1 MAERTY
7 KNEFPIEEIDD
18 NSWITGQVLISRH
31 ASKPDGPCWDDG
43 KDAFFTISEAP
54 NPKPSTRPL
63 SESCP
68 IVELS
73 CGPTTARAGIFE
85 VGHAYLTIDLNIGTP
100 EHVTLGKLA
109 EMDLSFKVPKVYYHG
124 VHCDR
129 YYLVC
134 SSFPSGR
141 NLLYAWTE
149 TDDHDTRSLWVSQ
162 IADACLELSK
172 FRGSAI
178 TAIDGGILNDHL
190 LLKEVGSA
198 GDIDYEPEKMREN
211 CLEIGLDCSELTFA
225 FNSIQPIAFTVNNDG
240 LVGISSWRHAGFVP
254 KDWIGTKVRSNDLL
268 ESADVCNKLWT
279 EEDLAHWSYYIGV
292 AMKENGFREFWY
304 DFAKWNSNKAQRHMK
319 RIGKA

>member
-1 MAERTY
+1 MAQGNF
-7 KNEFPIEEIDD
+7 KKSFPIEEIDD
-18 NSWITGQVLISRH
+18 DSWMIGQVIISRH
-31 ASKPDGPCWDDG
+31 ASKPDGPSWNDG
-43 KDAFFTISEAP
+43 KGAFFAISEVP
-54 NPKPSTRPL
+54 SPKPSTRPL
-63 SESCP
+63 SGSCP

-73 CGPTTARAGIFE
+73 CGPITTSSGMFE
-85 VGHAYLTIDLNIGTP
+85 VGHASLTIDFNIGTP
-100 EHVTLGKLA
+100 EHVTLERLA
-109 EMDLSFKVPKVYYHG
+109 EMDLSFKVPKVHYHG
-124 VHCDR
+124 VHSDR

-162 IADACLELSK
+162 IADACVELSK

-198 GDIDYEPEKMREN
+198 GDIDYEPEKLGED
-211 CLEIGLDCSELTFA
+211 CSEIGLDCSELAFA
-225 FNSIQPIAFTVNNDG
+225 LNNIQPLAFTVNNDG

-254 KDWIGTKVRSNDLL
+254 KDWIGTKVRSNDVMA
-268 ESADVCNKLWT
+268 SADVCNKLWT
-279 EEDLAHWSYYIGV
+279 EEDLAYWSYYIGV

-304 DFAKWNSNKAQRHMK
+304 DFAKWNSKKAQRHLE
-319 RIGKA
+319 RTGAA